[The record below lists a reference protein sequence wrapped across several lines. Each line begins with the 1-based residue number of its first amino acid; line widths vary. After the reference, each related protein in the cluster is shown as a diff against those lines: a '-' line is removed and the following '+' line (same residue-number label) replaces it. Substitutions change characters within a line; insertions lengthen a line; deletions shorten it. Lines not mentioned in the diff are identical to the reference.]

1 MLVLMNEI
9 NKLTE
14 IIMTKMYLDTGDT
27 YTDENGAT
35 YSTSEDVDNTTTHE
49 HDKTYENE
57 STRDLS
63 PMVSISLKEYDRLE
77 EKQHYITDK
86 SIIDIIDN
94 LSPKLELLITNSPIS
109 NDNLQIENEVLKSIN
124 NEYQTFINEKISI
137 IELCKT
143 FNKELLSKLENMVF
157 PNLDKLLTPHFSNIV
172 TLNTNILLCDICNK
186 FEASNNRSLNR
197 HKSSCIKKHKQ
208 HVLNTTNDEIVIK

>member
-35 YSTSEDVDNTTTHE
+35 YSTEQEVDNTTTHE

-63 PMVSISLKEYDRLE
+63 PMVSISLKEYDKLK

-86 SIIDIIDN
+86 AIIDIIDN
-94 LSPKLELLITNSPIS
+94 
-109 NDNLQIENEVLKSIN
+109 IER
-124 NEYQTFINEKISI
+124 
-137 IELCKT
+137 
-143 FNKELLSKLENMVF
+143 
-157 PNLDKLLTPHFSNIV
+157 LTRALRKHIV
-172 TLNTNILLCDICNK
+172 RTDI
-186 FEASNNRSLNR
+186 
-197 HKSSCIKKHKQ
+197 
-208 HVLNTTNDEIVIK
+208 